1 VHPLATV
8 STPASDATAKTRGQR
23 TRFLVHEMGATLAVG
38 VIWLVVLVVA
48 LFGPD
53 IVTSNASGYARIPSA
68 VVIAFFAFFA
78 TWVVARHGF
87 AHPGKDVD

>member
-1 VHPLATV
+1 VATV
-8 STPASDATAKTRGQR
+8 STPASDATATTRGQR
-23 TRFLVHEMGATLAVG
+23 MRFLVHEMWAALAIG
-38 VIWLVVLVVA
+38 VIWLVVLIDA

>member
-1 VHPLATV
+1 MATV

-23 TRFLVHEMGATLAVG
+23 TRFLVHEMGAALAVG

-53 IVTSNASGYARIPSA
+53 IVTGNASGYARIPSA
-68 VVIAFFAFFA
+68 VVIAFFAFLA
-78 TWVVARHGF
+78 TWGVARHGF

>member
-1 VHPLATV
+1 MTTV
-8 STPASDATAKTRGQR
+8 STPASEATAKTRGQR
-23 TRFLVHEMGATLAVG
+23 TRFLHEMWTAMAVS
-38 VIWLVVLVVA
+38 VIWLVVLVDA

-53 IVTSNASGYARIPSA
+53 IVASNASGYARIPSA
-68 VVIAFFAFFA
+68 VVIAFFAFLA